1 MNIYQKLQ
9 KTRVEL
15 QNMQLTQSGQNQS
28 IKYFELGDF
37 LPHANALCDKNGLY
51 TKFQLITD
59 AGTEKAILTVYN
71 SEEPKEKESFVIPT
85 AEVDLPRGQKIQ
97 GLGAKI
103 TYLRR
108 YVMMIAFEIA
118 DSDKIDSINRELT
131 GEVEEKD
138 MKVIAEAKD
147 ISTLTKVCG
156 ELKSKYKISLITP
169 LYDEAKTKLE
179 QKESRA

>member
-15 QNMQLTQSGQNQS
+15 QNMKLTKSGKNQS
-28 IKYFELGDF
+28 IEYFELGDF
-37 LPHANALCDKNGLY
+37 LPHANSLCDKNGLY
-51 TKFQLITD
+51 TKFQLVTD
-59 AGTEKAILTVYN
+59 GGIEKAILTVYN
-71 SEEPKEKESFVIPT
+71 TEEPTEKESFIIPT

-118 DSDKIDSINRELT
+118 DSDKIDSINKELT
-131 GEVEEKD
+131 EEVAEEDKKKISKAKD
-138 MKVIAEAKD
+138 MAA
-147 ISTLTKVCG
+147 LTKVCG
-156 ELKSKYKISLITP
+156 ELKNKYKISLITP
-169 LYDEAKTKLE
+169 LYDEAKTKLD
-179 QKESRA
+179 QKESKA